1 MEVGS
6 WGSKGCAFSHP
17 HRASLNNSCH
27 PAQSHKFQYSYLL
40 IFKSGPM
47 LDKTNDL
54 FYNLRLN
61 MESNLKSDK
70 LLDQIGWKLL
80 QELQI
85 NGRLSYAELGRRVG
99 LTTPAVVERV
109 KRMEEAGII
118 VGYHADIDP
127 MKVGMP
133 ITAFIRM
140 SVVGDVFTRITTV
153 VKNSPEVVECHR
165 GTGADSFIM
174 KVHVRSVEHLQGLI
188 DRLTPF
194 GTTSTSIVLSSP
206 VAKQEIRR
214 PDESTAVAAL
224 AQGHRG

>member
-1 MEVGS
+1 MQTT
-6 WGSKGCAFSHP
+6 SK
-17 HRASLNNSCH
+17 
-27 PAQSHKFQYSYLL
+27 Y
-40 IFKSGPM
+40 
-47 LDKTNDL
+47 
-54 FYNLRLN
+54 
-61 MESNLKSDK
+61 EK
-70 LLDQIGWKLL
+70 LMDQIGWKLL
-80 QELQI
+80 HELQI

-109 KRMEEAGII
+109 KRMEDAGII
-118 VGYHADIDP
+118 VGYHADVDP

-140 SVVGDVFTRITTV
+140 SVVGDVFNKITAV

-174 KVHVRSVEHLQGLI
+174 KVHVRSVEHLEGLI

-206 VAKQEIRR
+206 VEKREIRK
-214 PDESTAVAAL
+214 PDEITQAIAQHASSRLVAK
-224 AQGHRG
+224 

>member
-1 MEVGS
+1 MDPS
-6 WGSKGCAFSHP
+6 
-17 HRASLNNSCH
+17 
-27 PAQSHKFQYSYLL
+27 
-40 IFKSGPM
+40 FKS
-47 LDKTNDL
+47 
-54 FYNLRLN
+54 
-61 MESNLKSDK
+61 EK

-80 QELQI
+80 HELQL

-140 SVVGDVFTRITTV
+140 SVVGDVFAKITNV
-153 VKNSPEVVECHR
+153 VKSSPEIVECHR

-174 KVHVRSVEHLQGLI
+174 KVHVRSVEHLEALI
-188 DRLTPF
+188 DRLTPC

-206 VAKQEIRR
+206 VEKREIAKPEEAMAAIATIPQRR
-214 PDESTAVAAL
+214 QASS
-224 AQGHRG
+224 

>member
-1 MEVGS
+1 MEPTS
-6 WGSKGCAFSHP
+6 
-17 HRASLNNSCH
+17 
-27 PAQSHKFQYSYLL
+27 
-40 IFKSGPM
+40 
-47 LDKTNDL
+47 
-54 FYNLRLN
+54 
-61 MESNLKSDK
+61 KSDK
-70 LLDQIGWKLL
+70 LMDQIGWKLL
-80 QELQI
+80 HELQL

-118 VGYHADIDP
+118 VGYHADVDP

-140 SVVGDVFTRITTV
+140 SVVGDVFNKITTV

-174 KVHVRSVEHLQGLI
+174 KVHVRSVEHLESLI
-188 DRLTPF
+188 DRLTPY

-206 VAKQEIRR
+206 VEQREIKR
-214 PDESTAVAAL
+214 PDEIAQAVAQHQASRL
-224 AQGHRG
+224 VAK

>member
-1 MEVGS
+1 
-6 WGSKGCAFSHP
+6 
-17 HRASLNNSCH
+17 
-27 PAQSHKFQYSYLL
+27 
-40 IFKSGPM
+40 M
-47 LDKTNDL
+47 LDKTNNL
-54 FYNLRLN
+54 SYNIRLN

-140 SVVGDVFTRITTV
+140 SVVGDVFTRITSV

-174 KVHVRSVEHLQGLI
+174 KVHVHSVEHLESLI
-188 DRLTPF
+188 DRLTPY

-206 VAKQEIRR
+206 VERREIKQLEEMR
-214 PDESTAVAAL
+214 PAVAL
-224 AQGHRG
+224 VSNLK

>member
-1 MEVGS
+1 MDS
-6 WGSKGCAFSHP
+6 
-17 HRASLNNSCH
+17 
-27 PAQSHKFQYSYLL
+27 
-40 IFKSGPM
+40 
-47 LDKTNDL
+47 
-54 FYNLRLN
+54 NLRN
-61 MESNLKSDK
+61 DK

-80 QELQI
+80 HELQI

-109 KRMEEAGII
+109 KRMEEARII

-140 SVVGDVFTRITTV
+140 SVVGDVFNRITGV
-153 VKNSPEVVECHR
+153 VRSSPEVVECHR

-174 KVHVRSVEHLQGLI
+174 KVHVRSVAHLENLI
-188 DRLTPF
+188 DRLTPY

-206 VAKQEIRR
+206 VERREMNR
-214 PDESTAVAAL
+214 PDEE
-224 AQGHRG
+224 AQQAQAGQK

>member
-1 MEVGS
+1 ME
-6 WGSKGCAFSHP
+6 
-17 HRASLNNSCH
+17 
-27 PAQSHKFQYSYLL
+27 
-40 IFKSGPM
+40 
-47 LDKTNDL
+47 T
-54 FYNLRLN
+54 NLRT
-61 MESNLKSDK
+61 DK

-80 QELQI
+80 NELQV

-127 MKVGMP
+127 MKVGLP

-140 SVVGDVFTRITTV
+140 SVVGDVFTRITAV

-174 KVHVRSVEHLQGLI
+174 KVHVRSVEHLESLI

-206 VAKQEIRR
+206 VEKRAISRM
-214 PDESTAVAAL
+214 DEAPHSAQSAQAAP
-224 AQGHRG
+224 RK

>member
-1 MEVGS
+1 MD
-6 WGSKGCAFSHP
+6 P
-17 HRASLNNSCH
+17 
-27 PAQSHKFQYSYLL
+27 
-40 IFKSGPM
+40 I
-47 LDKTNDL
+47 
-54 FYNLRLN
+54 
-61 MESNLKSDK
+61 LKNEK

-80 QELQI
+80 HELQL

-118 VGYHADIDP
+118 TSYHADIDP

-140 SVVGDVFTRITTV
+140 SVVGDVFTRITGV
-153 VKNSPEVVECHR
+153 VKASPEVVECHR

-174 KVHVRSVEHLQGLI
+174 KVHVRSVEHLESLI

-206 VAKQEIRR
+206 VAKQAISK
-214 PDESTAVAAL
+214 PDESTAAGAL
-224 AQGHRG
+224 AQSYRG